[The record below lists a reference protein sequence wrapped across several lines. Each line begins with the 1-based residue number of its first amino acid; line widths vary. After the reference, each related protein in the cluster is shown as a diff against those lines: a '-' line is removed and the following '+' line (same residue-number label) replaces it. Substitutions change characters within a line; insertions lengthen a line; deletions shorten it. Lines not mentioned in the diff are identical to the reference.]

1 VGGLRQRRPAG
12 RLAGGAHP
20 VQLHLP
26 GGSQAARILFNCTS
40 TPARRPRYVI
50 HASGDPADAERDLC
64 NMDDAGVIELF
75 KSSEELA

>member
-1 VGGLRQRRPAG
+1 MRRTFMDDQFDEWEAFVSGGQ
-12 RLAGGAHP
+12 
-20 VQLHLP
+20 P

-40 TPARRPRYVI
+40 TPGRSPRYVI
-50 HASGDPADAERDLC
+50 HASGDPADAERDLY

>member
-1 VGGLRQRRPAG
+1 MRRTFMDDRFDEWEAFVSGGQ
-12 RLAGGAHP
+12 
-20 VQLHLP
+20 P

-50 HASGDPADAERDLC
+50 HASGDPADAERDLYS
-64 NMDDAGVIELF
+64 MDDAGVIDLF